1 MSNKTAASQDAA
13 ASGSL
18 PRWTYPQRL
27 FEPDFHAPELAL
39 KPLHHVEPRQL
50 VWEGPGGYAPR
61 GNVTVIAGEH
71 GSGKTHLAVDWA
83 ARISKGYPPF
93 RKSAGRRAA
102 DKAVG
107 CGAAAR
113 ASTQA
118 AARAPTASNSA
129 SEFNLEGPWTHD
141 DGRPINVVAS
151 EAVIAHAGDL
161 TVEELR
167 RRIDAA
173 GGAPERIAAVSLHWP
188 DRELK
193 FNIGLIYKRIL
204 ALTCAIRGAGD
215 VRLLV
220 IDNLEALAGN
230 LHETP
235 SAALVGFLLS
245 SLAEVAARSNIAI
258 VVLAHLPRGGG
269 QAAARK
275 LDAYCNAAPV
285 VYLAASDAERPN
297 RKLLVTVKN
306 TLSPPAPA
314 RAFEII
320 DGKVAIG
327 EELPEVSADEF
338 MTPLSRRL
346 EARHERESAA
356 RWLLAA
362 LADGPV
368 ASRELF
374 RQARECG
381 IATKTLRRAAESL
394 GLAPRKTS
402 FDGPWQWELGRASAD
417 EASARQASAERGA
430 GSAEQQAVGAAMQAA
445 TEDGQVRAAEM
456 APERN
461 GEREMSAMASLDAS
475 GSRDAAPQHGQ
486 PRGETLA
493 KPRSAAGALEECYA
507 GAEHLTPAAVSAA

>member
-1 MSNKTAASQDAA
+1 MSNINAAKDAEPR
-13 ASGSL
+13 
-18 PRWTYPQRL
+18 PRWTYPERL

-39 KPLHHVEPRQL
+39 QPLDQVEPKQL

-61 GNVTVIAGEH
+61 GSVTIIAGEH

-83 ARISKGYPPF
+83 ARVSRGYPAF
-93 RKSAGRRAA
+93 GKSAGRRAA
-102 DKAVG
+102 ERTVG
-107 CGAAAR
+107 
-113 ASTQA
+113 ASTQ
-118 AARAPTASNSA
+118 SNSP
-129 SEFNLEGPWTHD
+129 SDSREFNLDGPWTHD
-141 DGRPINVVAS
+141 GRPINIVPS

-161 TVEELR
+161 TINELR

-173 GGAPERIAAVSLHWP
+173 GGSPERIAAVSLNWP
-188 DRELK
+188 DGEQQ
-193 FNIGLIYKRIL
+193 FACSTIQKRVL
-204 ALTCAIRGAGD
+204 ALACAIRGAGD

-235 SAALVGFLLS
+235 SAALTGFLLS
-245 SLAEVAARSNIAI
+245 NLAELAARAEIAI

-306 TLSPPAPA
+306 TLGPAAPA
-314 RAFEII
+314 RAFEVVG
-320 DGKVAIG
+320 GKVEIR
-327 EELPEVSADEF
+327 EELPEVSADEYIA
-338 MTPLSRRL
+338 PLSRRL
-346 EARHERESAA
+346 EARHERETAA

-368 ASRELF
+368 ASRDLF

-394 GLAPRKTS
+394 GLSPRKSS
-402 FDGPWQWELGRASAD
+402 FDGPWQWQLD
-417 EASARQASAERGA
+417 EASAERGA
-430 GSAEQQAVGAAMQAA
+430 ESAEQPPAGAAMQA
-445 TEDGQVRAAEM
+445 TIEDGQVRAAEM
-456 APERN
+456 ASSGN
-461 GEREMSAMASLDAS
+461 GEPEASASGLHRAAQRLDHCIAPTPETEAYAS
-475 GSRDAAPQHGQ
+475 GSPMDGDDSPVTAREDGQ
-486 PRGETLA
+486 PRETALA
-493 KPRSAAGALEECYA
+493 APLAANA
-507 GAEHLTPAAVSAA
+507 GKSRRTLCSV